1 MNILIKTRL
10 SKNYK
15 EVSQDFNL
23 KLFEALK
30 PPLINLNV
38 ARFDGCKKG
47 DEVHLEIGLGPLKQK
62 WISHITDDFENNN
75 EWTFVDEGHV
85 LPPPLKDWKH
95 THRIINISDAQCEI
109 HDDIEYS
116 SRNRLLDL
124 LLYPALYIQFA
135 LRIPVYKKFF
145 KNN

>member
-15 EVSQDFNL
+15 EVFKGFDL
-23 KLFEALK
+23 ELFKALK

-47 DEVHLEIGLGPLKQK
+47 DEVHLEIGIGPLKQK
-62 WISHITDDFENNN
+62 WISHITDDFIN
-75 EWTFVDEGHV
+75 EKECTFVDEGHI

-95 THRIINISDAQCEI
+95 THRILNIDENICEI
-109 HDDIEYS
+109 QDDINFS
-116 SRNRLLDL
+116 SGNSLLDFF
-124 LLYPALYIQFA
+124 LYPALYAQFA

-145 KNN
+145 NS

>member
-15 EVSQDFNL
+15 EVFKGFDL
-23 KLFEALK
+23 ELFKALK

-47 DEVHLEIGLGPLKQK
+47 DEVHLEIGIGPLKQK
-62 WISHITDDFENNN
+62 WISHITDDFINKKEC
-75 EWTFVDEGHV
+75 TFVDEGHI

-95 THRIINISDAQCEI
+95 THRILNIDENTCEI
-109 HDDIEYS
+109 QDDINFS
-116 SRNRLLDL
+116 SGNSLLDFF
-124 LLYPALYIQFA
+124 LYPALYAQFA

-145 KNN
+145 NS